1 MNTEPDFSELSAEA
15 QGRVDDVCDALE
27 AGWQKVVTR
36 AGTGHGTS
44 AGWPE
49 IDSFVANFSG
59 RERVAAL
66 RELVPI
72 DVSYRRQCGAPI
84 AIGDYARFTELDSEW
99 LADIVLDPDG
109 ATRRH
114 PVPSSVPSQP
124 APKPKLPPPTWA
136 VFVERLVKSG
146 VFDRQTLDR
155 EITSVPQGD
164 STAATLGERL
174 VSRGLLTPFQLD
186 SLLRTAKP
194 GLVLGEYVI
203 LSPLGRGGMG
213 AVYKARHRRMDRL
226 VALKVLPSSAAH
238 DPHAASRFSRE
249 IRAVSR
255 LSHPNIVAAH
265 DAGEDSGV
273 AYLVME
279 CIDGTDL
286 SSCVRTHGPL
296 SVAHAVESVAQAAE
310 GLEYAHRQGVI
321 HRDIKPSN
329 LILCH
334 APVEVTDATGQPG
347 GNETSERGD
356 NEAPERGGVSPPWL
370 LGVSPFWK
378 NQGAYAAPLRN
389 LTRYAM

>member
-1 MNTEPDFSELSAEA
+1 MQL
-15 QGRVDDVCDALE
+15 GRPALCGADSHE
-27 AGWQKVVTR
+27 GIGLRPVRKTGPRQTRRRKV
-36 AGTGHGTS
+36 HGT
-44 AGWPE
+44 ARNACPRGRFGHPA
-49 IDSFVANFSG
+49 FLGCPGSG
-59 RERVAAL
+59 AFDVAAL

-109 ATRRH
+109 ATRRL

-136 VFVERLVKSG
+136 VFVERLVRSG

-213 AVYKARHRRMDRL
+213 AVYKARHRRRDRL
-226 VALKVLPSSAAH
+226 VAL
-238 DPHAASRFSRE
+238 
-249 IRAVSR
+249 
-255 LSHPNIVAAH
+255 
-265 DAGEDSGV
+265 
-273 AYLVME
+273 
-279 CIDGTDL
+279 
-286 SSCVRTHGPL
+286 
-296 SVAHAVESVAQAAE
+296 
-310 GLEYAHRQGVI
+310 
-321 HRDIKPSN
+321 
-329 LILCH
+329 
-334 APVEVTDATGQPG
+334 
-347 GNETSERGD
+347 
-356 NEAPERGGVSPPWL
+356 
-370 LGVSPFWK
+370 
-378 NQGAYAAPLRN
+378 
-389 LTRYAM
+389 

>member
-15 QGRVDDVCDALE
+15 QGRVDGVCDALE
-27 AGWQKVVTR
+27 AAWQQVVTR
-36 AGTGHGTS
+36 AETGDGTS
-44 AGWPE
+44 ADWPE
-49 IDSFVANFSG
+49 IDSFVENFSG
-59 RERVAAL
+59 HERVAAL

-72 DVSYRRQCGAPI
+72 DVSYRRQCGAPV
-84 AIGDYARFTELDSEW
+84 AIRDYARFTELDSEW
-99 LADIVLDPDG
+99 LAGIVLNPDG
-109 ATRRH
+109 ATRRL
-114 PVPSSVPSQP
+114 PVPSSAPSQP
-124 APKPKLPPPTWA
+124 ASKPKLPPPTWA

-146 VFDRQTLDR
+146 VLDRQTLDH
-155 EITSVPQGD
+155 EVTSVPQGN
-164 STAATLGERL
+164 STAITLGEQL

-286 SSCVRTHGPL
+286 SSCVRTHGPF
-296 SVAHAVESVAQAAE
+296 SMAHAVECVVQAAE

-334 APVEVTDATGQPG
+334 PLAEAGNATGEPG
-347 GNETSERGD
+347 GNESS
-356 NEAPERGGVSPPWL
+356 ERGGVSPL
-370 LGVSPFWK
+370 VLGRKPALEEPGGLRRPAQMSHTLCHVSD
-378 NQGAYAAPLRN
+378 N
-389 LTRYAM
+389 